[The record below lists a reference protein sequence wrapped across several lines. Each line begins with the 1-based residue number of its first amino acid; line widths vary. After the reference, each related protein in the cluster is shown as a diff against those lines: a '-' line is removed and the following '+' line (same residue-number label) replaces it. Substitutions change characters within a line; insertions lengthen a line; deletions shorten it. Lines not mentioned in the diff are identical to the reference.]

1 VSVALVT
8 GATGF
13 VGGHVAADLLE
24 NGWTVRALVRPESM
38 GSDRMPG
45 GCAPVAGDLLVA
57 PADMAAARGVDAV
70 FHVAAR
76 YSLARSRAGE
86 VYRTNTEGTANV
98 LRAAA
103 DAGAPVVHCSSVAT
117 IGLPADGAPG
127 TEDTPLPPSQV
138 IGAYKRSKVA
148 SERMALDAAARGPH
162 DVVLNPTAP
171 DGPGDLVPTP
181 TGRIMTD
188 FLAGRMPAY
197 VDTGLNLVDVRDV
210 AAGHRLALERGTSGR
225 RYILGHQNMTLRQ
238 ILHTLAA
245 LSGRRA
251 PRVRIPHAL
260 AIAAAA
266 VDEAVEGRLLGRE
279 PLAPLDGALMAR
291 KRMWVDGSR
300 AVRELGLPQ
309 SPVRDALADAIAWA
323 RGRAAA

>member
-1 VSVALVT
+1 M
-8 GATGF
+8 
-13 VGGHVAADLLE
+13 
-24 NGWTVRALVRPESM
+24 R
-38 GSDRMPG
+38 
-45 GCAPVAGDLLVA
+45 
-57 PADMAAARGVDAV
+57 AAAGGVDAV

-76 YSLARSRAGE
+76 YSLARARADE

-98 LRAAA
+98 LRGRRARRARRWCTA
-103 DAGAPVVHCSSVAT
+103 RPSRRSASPRTARPAPRTRRC
-117 IGLPADGAPG
+117 
-127 TEDTPLPPSQV
+127 PPSQV

-148 SERMALDAAARGPH
+148 SERLALEAAARGQH
-162 DVVLNPTAP
+162 VVVVNPTAP
-171 DGPGDLVPTP
+171 VGPGDHVPTP
-181 TGRIMTD
+181 TGRIITD

-225 RYILGHQNMTLRQ
+225 RYILGNQNMTLRQ

-266 VDEAVEGRLLGRE
+266 VDEAVEGRLLRPRAARAARRG
-279 PLAPLDGALMAR
+279 ADGA
-291 KRMWVDGSR
+291 
-300 AVRELGLPQ
+300 Q
-309 SPVRDALADAIAWA
+309 ADV
-323 RGRAAA
+323 G